1 MLTTGTLLLENFQI
15 LILNFKIYG
24 YPEIALRRSKSGTA
38 NLQIKLE
45 LSVFDFAKLGR
56 LKVINALILLK

>member
-1 MLTTGTLLLENFQI
+1 MLTTGTLLLENFQ
-15 LILNFKIYG
+15 ILNFKIYG

-45 LSVFDFAKLGR
+45 LSVFDSAKLGR